1 VSQFG
6 QITPRG
12 RGGKHNAKDGAMYK
26 LLLALR
32 YLRTRWIA
40 LASIISVTLGVATMI
55 VVNAVMAGF
64 AHEMQTRIKG
74 FLADL
79 VVEAHS
85 LDGFPDA
92 DWHIE
97 QIRRV
102 AGNDIAGMAATVQV
116 PGMLSSPIHGQW
128 VTRQVNIIGIDE
140 RTYADVSD
148 FGKFLLHPENRRRLS
163 FLLRD
168 GGYDAGETDRD
179 GVSRVRE
186 ELKTAGW
193 PWRRLNAH
201 RQPWSGDAP
210 RDRQPPP
217 QSSES
222 PRSSTAP
229 AEPAGNAADPI
240 LIDGGVNTPFSGR
253 WAPETDHKSAVFDPA
268 KEQHAGVVLGIAL
281 GSFRARDV
289 DGKVKDGFLLRPG
302 DDVQL
307 TFPTAGTPPKG
318 MTDVFTVVDFY
329 ESKMFEYDS
338 TCVFVPM
345 RKFQELRGMIDPTS
359 GISYASTIR
368 IKLREGA
375 DGNTV
380 RDRLRAATIGGR
392 PLFPAALYSIGT
404 WRDKQGPLLAAVEME
419 TATLNILLF
428 MIIAVAGFGILATFF
443 MIVVEKTRDIGIL
456 KSLGASASGVAG
468 IFVSYG
474 LSLGCV
480 GAGAGLAI
488 GLAFVRYINE
498 IRRGLEWLTG
508 REVFDPTIYYFQH
521 IPTIVSPLTAACV
534 LIGAVGIAV
543 LASVMPALRAA
554 WLHPVEALRT

>member
-1 VSQFG
+1 
-6 QITPRG
+6 
-12 RGGKHNAKDGAMYK
+12 MYK

-64 AHEMQTRIKG
+64 ANEMQTRIKG

-102 AGNDIAGMAATVQV
+102 AGDDIAGMSATVQV
-116 PGMLSSPIHGQW
+116 PGMLSSPVHGQW

-140 RTYADVSD
+140 RTYANVSD
-148 FGKFLLHPENRRRLS
+148 FGKFLLHPENRRQLS
-163 FLLRD
+163 FDLRD
-168 GGYDAGETDRD
+168 GGYDAGATDAD
-179 GVSRVRE
+179 GVTRVRE

-193 PWRRLNAH
+193 TWRRLNAL
-201 RQPWSGDAP
+201 RQPWSDGTA
-210 RDRQPPP
+210 RDRQAPPISP
-217 QSSES
+217 Q
-222 PRSSTAP
+222 P
-229 AEPAGNAADPI
+229 PAGNSEPVSSPEPDPI
-240 LIDGGVNTPFSGR
+240 LADGGLHTPFRDR
-253 WAPETDHKSAVFDPA
+253 WAPETEHQAAVFDPA
-268 KEQHAGVVLGIAL
+268 SQQHAGVVLGIAL
-281 GSFRARDV
+281 GTFRARDV

-318 MTDVFTVVDFY
+318 ISDAFTVVDFY

-345 RKFQELRGMIDPTS
+345 RKLQQLRGMIDPSS

-375 DGNTV
+375 DGNAV
-380 RDRLRAATIGGR
+380 RDRLRAATLAGR

-456 KSLGASASGVAG
+456 KSLGASAAGVAG

-488 GLAFVRYINE
+488 GLAFIRYINE

-508 REVFDPTIYYFQH
+508 REVFDPTIYYFHQ
-521 IPTIVSPLTAACV
+521 IPTIVSPITAACV
-534 LIGAVGIAV
+534 VAGAVAIAV